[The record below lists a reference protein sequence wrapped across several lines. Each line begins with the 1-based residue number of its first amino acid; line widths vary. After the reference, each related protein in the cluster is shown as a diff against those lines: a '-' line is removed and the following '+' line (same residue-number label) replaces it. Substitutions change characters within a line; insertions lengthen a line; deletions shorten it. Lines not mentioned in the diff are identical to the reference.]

1 MPQPLKENA
10 DTKKKPIVRRAMRK
24 MYKRMFIKKNA
35 GVDNGGK
42 HKNDAP
48 KDLMTPRQDRV
59 PPQNIASQEELGNN
73 LTVATIRNESDKKPH
88 SKESSTNAPEHI
100 SVSKKRGDDHGSK
113 QLGKNLSPEKDNS
126 KPSMTEVSNDVRV
139 KTGSPSKRDVA
150 QSNKNARAVNP
161 KSARSVAKKSITL
174 ALLLFVPNAFYNTGL
189 IMASFC
195 KLIASKIFDV
205 SVGFLSYMGKSAY
218 ITAEVLALCAIKPLE
233 SIMITKSKAPK
244 GQDASKNISESKVVG
259 ESVRLGR

>member
-1 MPQPLKENA
+1 ML
-10 DTKKKPIVRRAMRK
+10 V
-24 MYKRMFIKKNA
+24 KNA
-35 GVDNGGK
+35 LILIRSCCACLTSGGISGK
-42 HKNDAP
+42 
-48 KDLMTPRQDRV
+48 
-59 PPQNIASQEELGNN
+59 
-73 LTVATIRNESDKKPH
+73 ATNPGSGQAGGAQLSDKANNATSS
-88 SKESSTNAPEHI
+88 SKDSNE
-100 SVSKKRGDDHGSK
+100 VRG
-113 QLGKNLSPEKDNS
+113 
-126 KPSMTEVSNDVRV
+126 

-218 ITAEVLALCAIKPLE
+218 ITAEVLAICAIKPLE